1 MTLVSPYYWV
11 FLTIVLVCYYNIPSK
26 LRWKFLLLSSIV
38 FYISIAPIFIIF
50 IIYQSLIIFF
60 FCRLIIKVKNK
71 KFKKYT
77 FFIGV
82 FLSLSP
88 LLFFKSIPLW
98 FETYNNL
105 SSNPPIFEKFKLFFP
120 LGISFFTFTGLGY
133 LIDVYNEKLL
143 FVNDF
148 RKIFLFISFFPIVL
162 SGPIERGNFIDQLI
176 KPSYFRVKNLITGF
190 ELILW
195 GTFMKLVLADNIDL
209 LIGPILDSP
218 KDQTGMSVLFSIL
231 IYPFQV
237 YGDLGGYTL
246 VAIGSAKCLDI
257 DVRKNFNHPFS
268 ATSMTD
274 FWRRWH
280 ISLIEWINDYI
291 FKPINFYLRN
301 LKKYAIVI
309 ALTSTF
315 LIAGIWHKVS
325 LGFIIWGLI
334 QSTIL
339 IIEFLFKRK
348 SKSKNIILVVFY
360 KRISTYLMFAFSL
373 IFGGAVA
380 NYNDSIIVLKKI
392 SSFDSGLMFDLRLLI
407 ICIISIL
414 VILLKDSFEMRKT
427 LFTIKNKYFSKSI
440 KWSIYYI
447 IILSILFFGVFKNQN
462 FIYFQ
467 Y

>member
-1 MTLVSPYYWV
+1 
-11 FLTIVLVCYYNIPSK
+11 
-26 LRWKFLLLSSIV
+26 
-38 FYISIAPIFIIF
+38 
-50 IIYQSLIIFF
+50 
-60 FCRLIIKVKNK
+60 
-71 KFKKYT
+71 
-77 FFIGV
+77 
-82 FLSLSP
+82 
-88 LLFFKSIPLW
+88 
-98 FETYNNL
+98 
-105 SSNPPIFEKFKLFFP
+105 
-120 LGISFFTFTGLGY
+120 
-133 LIDVYNEKLL
+133 
-143 FVNDF
+143 
-148 RKIFLFISFFPIVL
+148 
-162 SGPIERGNFIDQLI
+162 
-176 KPSYFRVKNLITGF
+176 
-190 ELILW
+190 
-195 GTFMKLVLADNIDL
+195 
-209 LIGPILDSP
+209 
-218 KDQTGMSVLFSIL
+218 
-231 IYPFQV
+231 
-237 YGDLGGYTL
+237 
-246 VAIGSAKCLDI
+246 
-257 DVRKNFNHPFS
+257 
-268 ATSMTD
+268 MTD

-339 IIEFLFKRK
+339 IIEFLFKNK

-407 ICIISIL
+407 ICIVSIL